1 MSSRSTDKSKVA
13 FSTRAGTGRTI
24 HAQAIDTRTVWARR
38 GRELYIAIMSDL
50 GGQDRL
56 SELEIQLVRRAVGL
70 AIQCE
75 QNEVLLAEGKQVD
88 MAAACTA
95 INAFNR
101 TASLIG
107 LKRRAKDVTPHLET
121 YLAERYACDED
132 R

>member
-13 FSTRAGTGRTI
+13 FSTRAGTGRAI

-56 SELEIQLVRRAVGL
+56 SELEVQLVRRAVGL

-75 QNEVLLAEGKQVD
+75 QNEVLLAEGKQVWRRS
-88 MAAACTA
+88 
-95 INAFNR
+95 AFEFKLFPIR
-101 TASLIG
+101 
-107 LKRRAKDVTPHLET
+107 VFH
-121 YLAERYACDED
+121 LAEGF
-132 R
+132 

>member
-56 SELEIQLVRRAVGL
+56 SELELQLVRPGRWACYPVRAERGL
-70 AIQCE
+70 ACGRQAGRCRESSHADQHIQQICKLTWLE
-75 QNEVLLAEGKQVD
+75 AQGKGCD
-88 MAAACTA
+88 ASSRKLSG
-95 INAFNR
+95 R
-101 TASLIG
+101 TLQ
-107 LKRRAKDVTPHLET
+107 
-121 YLAERYACDED
+121 
-132 R
+132 